1 MAEIKNSFL
10 KSKMNKDLDDRLVPN
25 GEYRDAQN
33 ISVGKSEA
41 DDIGALENVLGNTLV
56 PGTDLGNANLEIIGH
71 YEDDNNNTIYL
82 FLTDNKPASAGTNHF
97 IYKYNNGNYTKLVE
111 GTFLNFRT
119 DYPISGVNLVENLLF
134 FTDNRNQP
142 RKINV
147 SKTLG
152 YYTKENQISV
162 AKYNPY
168 NPITLLNKVTAVTTT
183 NSSTATLAIA
193 DTTGIY
199 KGMLAI
205 QLGNTNFEAD
215 NYFYVTAVNANT
227 SVVLNAAPAGVNA
240 GEVIFLATTMTGK
253 DITFDFNGGADW
265 PGDPDFLEDLF
276 VRFSYRFKFDD
287 EEYSLMAPFT
297 QPTFIPK
304 QKGYFL
310 DGDED
315 AAYRSTILNFMQNGV
330 QNVELIIPLPDIQNN
345 LGDQNSNTYKITE
358 IDILYK
364 ESDARAVKV

>member
-1 MAEIKNSFL
+1 
-10 KSKMNKDLDDRLVPN
+10 MNKDLDDRLIPN

-41 DDIGALENVLGNTLV
+41 DDIGALENILGNTLV
-56 PGTDLGNANLEIIGH
+56 PGTDLNNANLVIIG
-71 YEDDNNNTIYL
+71 YFTDSNSNTIYL
-82 FLTDNKPASAGTNHF
+82 FLTDNTNHY

-111 GTFLNFRT
+111 GSFLSFNKNNLIT
-119 DYPISGVNLVENLLF
+119 GINLVESLLF
-134 FTDNRNQP
+134 FTDNLNQP

-147 SKTLG
+147 TKPLG

-168 NPITLLNKVTAVTTT
+168 NPVTLLNKITAITTT

-215 NYFYVTAVNANT
+215 NYFYVDAVNANT
-227 SVVLNAAPAGVNA
+227 SVVLNAAPTTVNA
-240 GEVIFLATTMTGK
+240 GNVIFLSTTMTGK
-253 DITFDFNGGADW
+253 NITYDFNGGADW

-297 QPTFIPK
+297 QPAFIPQ

-310 DGDED
+310 DGNED
-315 AAYRSTILNFMQNGV
+315 AAYRSTILDFMQNGV
-330 QNVELIIPLPDIQNN
+330 QDIELIIPLPDIQDKLGN
-345 LGDQNSNTYKITE
+345 LPTDTYKITE

-364 ESDARAVKV
+364 